1 MSKKETGLGKGL
13 GALIPSVRFD
23 KDEKGFSIPS
33 RDKEDIASISKIPIS
48 KIVKNPYQPRK
59 TFDPEALEELTESIK
74 LHGVIQPITVRK
86 VEDGYELIA
95 GERRLRASQLAG
107 LVEIPANIL
116 VIESGQKMLELAL
129 IENIQRHDLNPIE
142 EALAYQQ
149 LIEECGL
156 TQEQAAIRVSKERST
171 VANLLRL
178 LKLPPATREHVRSGS
193 ISLGHAKVLLGL
205 KDDGQIDRLAE
216 EVIEDKLSIKQLNE
230 RIRKPK
236 KSESSLPP
244 PQSATIQ
251 NDPFIADVENRLRS
265 EYGTDV
271 RIKMKENETGSI
283 EIKFYSAS
291 DLDRIVS
298 MMNLKE
304 E

>member
-1 MSKKETGLGKGL
+1 MSKRETGLGKGL
-13 GALIPSVRFD
+13 GALIPSVKFD
-23 KDEKGFSIPS
+23 KDDKGFSVPS
-33 RDKEDIASISKIPIS
+33 KESNEIASISEIPIS

-59 TFDPEALEELTESIK
+59 SFDPTALEELTESIK
-74 LHGVIQPITVRK
+74 LHGVITPITVRK

-107 LVEIPANIL
+107 LESIPANIL
-116 VIESGQKMLELAL
+116 LIESGQKMLELAL

-156 TQEQAAIRVSKERST
+156 TQEQAATRVSKERST

-178 LKLPPATREHVRSGS
+178 LKLPPNTREHVRSGK

-205 KDDGQIDRLAE
+205 KDEEQIDLLAE
-216 EVIEDKLSIKQLNE
+216 EVIEEKLSIKQLSD
-230 RIRKPK
+230 RIKNPK
-236 KSESSLPP
+236 KTAKHFPTQKNE
-244 PQSATIQ
+244 
-251 NDPFIADVENRLRS
+251 NVVDPFIRDVENRLRS

-271 RIKMKENETGSI
+271 RIKLKENETGSI
-283 EIKFYSAS
+283 EIKFYSTS
-291 DLDRIVS
+291 DLDRIIS
-298 MMNLKE
+298 MMDLKDE
-304 E
+304 